1 MDVELPDGIA
11 VGHWTDREGWT
22 GCTAILGPPDAV
34 SAGEV
39 RGGGP
44 GTREFDLLSPAAAA
58 PGAQAILFTGGSA
71 FGLGAAEGV
80 VRWLAERGHGFATPA
95 AAVPLVSAAVVY
107 DLMLGSAGARP
118 GADAAYAACEAAGAG
133 GGAGQRRGGD
143 RLHGGQAARPG
154 RLDEDRLRARRRWTA
169 GDARL
174 VALAAANPFGDIRGA
189 DGSVLAGVWEAGEG
203 YRRTVELMREG
214 IGWPPPGPEPVRQAT
229 TLVCLLT
236 DARLGK
242 TDVWKLARAGSAG
255 VARAV
260 EPSATALDGD
270 LVTCMTTDRVPADP
284 LLLSVLA
291 AEVVAEAVRDA
302 ALSATGAPG
311 CPAAGERS

>member
-1 MDVELPDGIA
+1 MDVELPEGIA

-80 VRWLAERGHGFATPA
+80 VRWLEERGHGFATPA

-118 GADAAYAACEAAGAG
+118 GADAAYAACETAGPVVERGSVGAG
-133 GGAGQRRGGD
+133 TGCTAGKLRGPAGWTKTGFGAAS
-143 RLHGGQAARPG
+143 LM
-154 RLDEDRLRARRRWTA
+154 A

-174 VALAAANPFGDIRGA
+174 VAVAAANPFGDIRGA

-214 IGWPPPGPEPVRQAT
+214 IGWPPPGPAPVRQAT